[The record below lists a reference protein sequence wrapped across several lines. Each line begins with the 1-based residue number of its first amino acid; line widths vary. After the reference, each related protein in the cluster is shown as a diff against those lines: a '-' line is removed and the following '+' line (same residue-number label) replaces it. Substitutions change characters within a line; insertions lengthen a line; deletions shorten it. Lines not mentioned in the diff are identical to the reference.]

1 MTWIQTFSGKKFSL
15 IDPQPEDVD
24 IGDIVAALCKLVR
37 FTGHCRGM
45 YTVAQHS
52 VHVADLVP
60 SELCYAAL
68 LHDAPEAYYG
78 DFSRPL
84 KQAANLISRGH
95 FSQMLHRIDVVVF
108 DALGIADF
116 DDPQIHL
123 ADNRM
128 LATEARDLM
137 VIPPEP
143 WAALPP
149 PREETICVWEPQQVH
164 NEFVRAYRAYKP

>member
-116 DDPQIHL
+116 DDRGPRP
-123 ADNRM
+123 DGRP
-128 LATEARDLM
+128 ARALGSAASSTGRNDLRLGT
-137 VIPPEP
+137 PTGSQ
-143 WAALPP
+143 
-149 PREETICVWEPQQVH
+149 R
-164 NEFVRAYRAYKP
+164 VR